1 MEYNKSSFLPGYSG
15 LTDSHLA
22 ERNSSKSTK
31 LEKTTCQISTIG
43 LLLSLACDQKL
54 NERCPSMAGSSVS
67 RSSVSDITPL
77 TPRSKLPGVGWG
89 GGPKSH
95 LSFQGPKKNPPPLF
109 PCAFRDHHPGA
120 YIAKGT
126 PAKQAILNI
135 SNSYIPEFF
144 CDRPPQAF

>member
-15 LTDSHLA
+15 LTDSLLA

-95 LSFQGPKKNPPPLF
+95 LSFQGPKKNPPPTF
-109 PCAFRDHHPGA
+109 PLCISRSSSGSL
-120 YIAKGT
+120 YSKGHT
-126 PAKQAILNI
+126 SKA
-135 SNSYIPEFF
+135 SHT
-144 CDRPPQAF
+144 